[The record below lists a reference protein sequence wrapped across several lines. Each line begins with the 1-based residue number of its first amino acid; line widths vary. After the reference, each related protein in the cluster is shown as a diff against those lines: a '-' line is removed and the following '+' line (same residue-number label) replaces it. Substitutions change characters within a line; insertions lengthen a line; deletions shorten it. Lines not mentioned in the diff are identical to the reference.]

1 MGDGFQSTEYG
12 LQNAEDRGRRTE
24 RHSVFFNE
32 MIDILFILDIIFN
45 FRTTISDFITGDE
58 ITDSKTIALKYLKGQ
73 FLIDI
78 IAAIPMDLIMGVTA
92 AGLDVKNTDSSAH
105 RILYGSAAAASA
117 QIPLN
122 STSSTINSHAVSS
135 SFVSVEILNIL
146 SILKIIRVLRFTKII
161 TFLNT
166 SENVKLS
173 LRLFKLIFYL
183 MIYIHWQ
190 ACAWFYYTKWDRM
203 WLPLPDIIRQDYH
216 FYDHGVAFTYC
227 FSIWHSVSILDG
239 DDMVPANAHQAI
251 VVSVLVIISE
261 FIHAHIIG
269 TMDVVLHSLS
279 SKSEH
284 F

>member
-1 MGDGFQSTEYG
+1 MY
-12 LQNAEDRGRRTE
+12 
-24 RHSVFFNE
+24 FNE
-32 MIDILFILDIIFN
+32 IIDILFILDIIFN

-58 ITDSKTIALKYLKGQ
+58 ISDSKTIALKYLKGQ

-78 IAAIPMDLIMGVTA
+78 IAAIPMDLIMGFTA

-122 STSSTINSHAVSS
+122 STSSTDINSHAVSA
-135 SFVSVEILNIL
+135 SFVSVEVLNIL

-183 MIYIHWQ
+183 MIYIHW
-190 ACAWFYYTKWDRM
+190 
-203 WLPLPDIIRQDYH
+203 
-216 FYDHGVAFTYC
+216 
-227 FSIWHSVSILDG
+227 
-239 DDMVPANAHQAI
+239 
-251 VVSVLVIISE
+251 
-261 FIHAHIIG
+261 
-269 TMDVVLHSLS
+269 
-279 SKSEH
+279 
-284 F
+284 